1 MPSRYAIYVLAL
13 MFGINFLNYMDRWV
27 GSAVAPLIQAGVRPF
42 GLQHWLARQRVYARV
57 RHRGSA
63 VRTLGRPQSATDR
76 DRHRRAQFGW
86 RRRSSRRQGRDSRL
100 RCLRSECGSRRR
112 GAAEPEGPHLHVVL
126 SQTALFF
133 VLGADAYWLPTLL
146 NRRFG
151 MSVGEAGTLA
161 GGVIVVGGLVGTLLG
176 GWVAD
181 WRRKARHERTSRS
194 RSSDSSRPHWRREPS
209 ARFTPNGE
217 HGS

>member
-1 MPSRYAIYVLAL
+1 MREPA
-13 MFGINFLNYMDRWV
+13 
-27 GSAVAPLIQAGVRPF
+27 
-42 GLQHWLARQRVYARV
+42 
-57 RHRGSA
+57 
-63 VRTLGRPQSATDR
+63 
-76 DRHRRAQFGW
+76 
-86 RRRSSRRQGRDSRL
+86 
-100 RCLRSECGSRRR
+100 R

-181 WRRKARHERTSRS
+181 WRRKRSPRADLEVPIVGFVAAALATRALGSIRADMANNDRDWATRGAAHAVHEQTLKSGQ
-194 RSSDSSRPHWRREPS
+194 
-209 ARFTPNGE
+209 TIG
-217 HGS
+217 